1 MGVMPPQAFLV
12 ASDVKAY
19 QSWIVLATVCIS
31 GNQCAALPFVTDII
45 LSPLSAHFLVMQHS
59 YTAGKMQ
66 GNGDLQ
72 TTMLQLMKLTGKK
85 QKTIILYQKL
95 FGYAAA

>member
-1 MGVMPPQAFLV
+1 MGVIPPQTFWA

-19 QSWIVLATVCIS
+19 QAWRVLETLCSS
-31 GNQCAALPFVTDII
+31 GNQCVALPFVTDII
-45 LSPLSAHFLVMQHS
+45 LSPLSAHFLVMQRS

-72 TTMLQLMKLTGKK
+72 STVLQLMKLTGKNK
-85 QKTIILYQKL
+85 KHILY
-95 FGYAAA
+95 